1 MARVTAAIVL
11 AAGLSRR
18 MGRPKLLLEL
28 EGRPIIRHAVERVF
42 SSGILQV
49 LVVTGPE
56 HEDLA
61 RALHGLPVRFV
72 VNETPE
78 AGQGSSVSAGVR
90 ALPAGTTAV
99 LIALGDQPGVPAEVI
114 PALLDALKLA
124 GKTVAA
130 PRYADGLGN
139 PVLFAASVLPELLA
153 LSGDRGA
160 RAVVERDP
168 SRLAV
173 VEIASPM
180 PRDIDTPED
189 YERLSASTIN
199 IKLTGRG
206 KLRGL

>member
-1 MARVTAAIVL
+1 VTAAVIL

-28 EGRPIIRHAVERVF
+28 DGRPIIRHAVERVI
-42 SSGILQV
+42 SSGIRQV
-49 LVVTGPE
+49 LIVTAPD

-61 RALHGLPVRFV
+61 RALHGLPVRLV

-114 PALLDALKLA
+114 PSLLDALKLP

-139 PVLFAASVLPELLA
+139 PVVFAASVLPELLA

-173 VEIASPM
+173 VDIASPM

-189 YERLSASTIN
+189 YES
-199 IKLTGRG
+199 
-206 KLRGL
+206 LRAPENPR

>member
-1 MARVTAAIVL
+1 
-11 AAGLSRR
+11 

-28 EGRPIIRHAVERVF
+28 EGRPIIRHVVERVV
-42 SSGILQV
+42 SSGIRQV

-61 RALHGLPVRFV
+61 RALHGLPVQLV

-114 PALLDALKLA
+114 PSLLDALKIP
-124 GKTVAA
+124 GKSVAA

-139 PVLFAASVLPELLA
+139 PVLFAAAILFELLA
-153 LSGDRGA
+153 LPGDRGA

-168 SRLAV
+168 SRLAE

-189 YERLSASTIN
+189 YESLSAPEN
-199 IKLTGRG
+199 PR
-206 KLRGL
+206 